1 MNTIVHSGQRGLLPE
16 LFDLLE
22 SPMTAYR
29 PHGQVIRFE
38 DYMENDRYVLRA
50 ELPGI
55 DPDKDLEV
63 RVSGGVLTIHGQR
76 QEQQKE
82 RYRTEFRY
90 GSFTR
95 SIALPTGANEDDV
108 TAVYH
113 NGILEVAVGRKEAK
127 ASERRIAA
135 GKKS

>member
-82 RYRTEFRY
+82 RYRTEFRF

-95 SIALPTGANEDDV
+95 SIALPTEANEDDV

-113 NGILEVAVGRKEAK
+113 NGILEVTVGLKEAK
-127 ASERRIAA
+127 ASERRIAV

>member
-22 SPMTAYR
+22 SPITAFR
-29 PHGQVIRFE
+29 PHSQMIRLE
-38 DYMENDRYVLRA
+38 EYVENDRYVLRA

-55 DPDKDLEV
+55 DPDKDVEV

-95 SIALPTGANEDDV
+95 SITLPTGANEDDV
-108 TAVYH
+108 TAVYD
-113 NGILEVAVGRKEAK
+113 NGILEVAVGLKEAK
-127 ASERRIAA
+127 ASERRIAVE
-135 GKKS
+135 KKS

>member
-1 MNTIVHSGQRGLLPE
+1 MNTIVHSGQRGLWPE
-16 LFDLLE
+16 LFDMLE
-22 SPMTAYR
+22 SPITAFR
-29 PHGQVIRFE
+29 PHGQMIRFE
-38 DYMENDRYVLRA
+38 EYVENDRYVLRA

-55 DPDKDLEV
+55 DPDRDVEV

-95 SIALPTGANEDDV
+95 SIALPTEANEDDV
-108 TAVYH
+108 TAVYR
-113 NGILEVAVGRKEAK
+113 NGILEVAVGLKEAK
-127 ASERRIAA
+127 ASERRIAVER
-135 GKKS
+135 

>member
-1 MNTIVHSGQRGLLPE
+1 M
-16 LFDLLE
+16 
-22 SPMTAYR
+22 
-29 PHGQVIRFE
+29 E
-38 DYMENDRYVLRA
+38 DDRYVLRA

-55 DPDKDLEV
+55 DPDKDVEV

-95 SIALPTGANEDDV
+95 SIALPTEANEDDV
-108 TAVYH
+108 TAVYR
-113 NGILEVAVGRKEAK
+113 NGILEVAVGLKEAK
-127 ASERRIAA
+127 ASERRIAVE
-135 GKKS
+135 KKS